1 MILGINTAGKLTEIF
16 LLNEQKEVAAKR
28 WEAGYDLSEQ
38 LLPEITNLL
47 KQQKADWPNLTGIVI
62 FAGPGSFT
70 GLRIGFTT
78 ANTIAYSLNIPIAAA
93 GGQEWLATATAK
105 LKSKKPGD
113 FEFPEYG
120 APANI
125 TLPKAK

>member
-1 MILGINTAGKLTEIF
+1 MILGLNTSGKLTEIS
-16 LLNEQKEVAAKR
+16 LIKEKELSAKR

-38 LLPEITNLL
+38 LLPEIAKLL
-47 KQQKADWPNLTGIVI
+47 KGQKADWNSLKGVVI
-62 FAGPGSFT
+62 FEGPGSFT

-93 GGQEWLATATAK
+93 GGGDWIVVATKVLDT
-105 LKSKKPGD
+105 KKPGQY
-113 FEFPEYG
+113 EFPEYG
-120 APANI
+120 APAKI